1 MHGAAMS
8 FARVPFVRAV
18 ATVGGLTLVSRVAG
32 FARDILTAALLGA
45 GPVADAFFVA
55 LKLPNLFRRLFAE
68 GAFSVAFVP
77 LFNAELEAAG
87 RDSAIAFA
95 ERALAIMVA
104 VLVPFTVV
112 VVAAMPWALT
122 AIAPGFVDEPERYDL
137 AVAFA
142 RITFPY
148 LLLVA
153 LVALMG
159 GVLNSLDR
167 FAPFAA
173 APILFNLTLIAALL
187 GLTPVMATPG
197 HALSWGVA
205 ASGVVQL
212 VFLAEACRRAGVRLR
227 LVRPALTP
235 RVRRLFRLMG
245 PAALGAGVLQI
256 NLFFDVLLASLLPAG
271 AVSYLYYADRL
282 YQLPLGVV
290 GIAIGTALLPL
301 LARRVQADDRAG
313 AAEAQNRAIE
323 YGLLLALP
331 AAAALM
337 AVPGPILAVL
347 FERGRFGPEDTALTA
362 LALGIFAAG
371 IPAYILV
378 KVLSTVYFARQD
390 TLSPVKAASVAAGLN
405 IALGAAAIAV
415 LAPRI
420 GHAGLAA
427 ATTLTAWLNAALLGR
442 GLIRG
447 GVLVPDGRLIRRLPR
462 LVAAAAAMAAG
473 LVALAAVLAGPL
485 GGPLWHRAPALA
497 LLVAAGAA
505 VYFGLAHLLGG
516 ARLGDL
522 RGMLRRKPA

>member
-1 MHGAAMS
+1 MS
-8 FARVPFVRAV
+8 FARAI

-45 GPVADAFFVA
+45 GPVGDAFFVA

-77 LFNAELEAAG
+77 LFNAELEGSG

-95 ERALAIMVA
+95 ERALGLMVA
-104 VLVPFTVV
+104 VLVPFTVAI
-112 VVAAMPWALT
+112 VAAMPWAVT
-122 AIAPGFVDEPERYDL
+122 VIAPGFVDEPQRYDL
-137 AVAFA
+137 AVAFS

-187 GLTPVMATPG
+187 GLTPLVASPG

-212 VFLAEACRRAGVRLR
+212 LFLAEACRRAGVRLR
-227 LVRPALTP
+227 LVRPSLTP

-256 NLFFDVLLASLLPAG
+256 NSFVDVLLASLLPAG
-271 AVSYLYYADRL
+271 AVSFLYYADRL

-290 GIAIGTALLPL
+290 GIAIGTALLPML
-301 LARRVQADDRAG
+301 SRRVTAGDGDG

-371 IPAYILV
+371 IPAYILI

-390 TLSPVKAASVAAGLN
+390 TASPVKAATVAAGLN
-405 IALGAAAIAV
+405 IALGVVAISV
-415 LAPRI
+415 LDPRI
-420 GHAGLAA
+420 GHAGLAG
-427 ATTLTAWLNAALLGR
+427 ATAVSAWVNAAILAR
-442 GLIRG
+442 GLVRG
-447 GVLVPDGRLIRRLPR
+447 AVLAPDRRLVARLPR
-462 LVAAAAAMAAG
+462 LVVAAAAMAAG
-473 LVALAAVLAGPL
+473 LIALAAVLEAPLAGPL
-485 GGPLWHRAPALA
+485 WEKVPALA
-497 LLVAAGAA
+497 GLVGAGAA

-516 ARLGDL
+516 TRLGDL
-522 RGMLRRKPA
+522 RALLGRKPA